1 MSEALVLSGQ
11 QQIRGQETAAIDTYD
26 SLKRRLDAVW
36 DSIAPSV
43 KRPEDRAVCVMAAH
57 RTQLDPFTKQI
68 YFIVRGGKLCIQTG
82 IDGFRLIAERSG
94 KYRGQ
99 IGPEWCGPDGQW
111 KDVWLD
117 RHPPAAARVGIIR
130 EDFAQ
135 PCWGVARFSSYDT
148 GQGLWKS
155 MPDVMIA
162 KCAEALAIRKAFPQD
177 TSGVFVQEEM
187 DRAEQL
193 AEPYQGAVE
202 EIMFSHLSEIEQK
215 GLRARLAAVGNK
227 LTGGKNTME
236 RVREY
241 GTKIG
246 LLAHCPEK
254 GRPSITATS
263 VENLEK
269 LIEAMENKAKHTK
282 RAQPEPEEAP
292 QEAPER
298 DAEDIEDAEYTRN
311 DEVDTETLMVLS
323 KKIEEL
329 EFELTEIN
337 LPDKRGAFYKE
348 TMAEAREL
356 FSEQM
361 GADAPKDYFGPCT
374 RAGLPKWVEWNQG
387 QLENWKATLERLA
400 AGAA

>member
-1 MSEALVLSGQ
+1 M
-11 QQIRGQETAAIDTYD
+11 RGQETAAIDTYD

-215 GLRARLAAVGNK
+215 GLRSRLVAVGNK
-227 LTGGKNTME
+227 LTGGKKTME

-246 LLAHCPEK
+246 LLAQCPEK
-254 GRPSITATS
+254 GRPSITATWRS
-263 VENLEK
+263 SSRRWRTRRSIPGEHSPMKHLPNL
-269 LIEAMENKAKHTK
+269 LPT
-282 RAQPEPEEAP
+282 
-292 QEAPER
+292 
-298 DAEDIEDAEYTRN
+298 T
-311 DEVDTETLMVLS
+311 S
-323 KKIEEL
+323 K
-329 EFELTEIN
+329 T
-337 LPDKRGAFYKE
+337 PR
-348 TMAEAREL
+348 
-356 FSEQM
+356 
-361 GADAPKDYFGPCT
+361 
-374 RAGLPKWVEWNQG
+374 
-387 QLENWKATLERLA
+387 
-400 AGAA
+400 